1 MNRLF
6 DAPVRYLISSGSLTS
21 TNFNSEKVRLLETL
35 RLAVEAGIEL
45 VQIREKLLSARHLF
59 ELAVDAAAIVGG
71 TSTRVLLNE
80 RFDIAIA
87 AGLDGVH
94 LTSTSISVER
104 VRENVPDGFLIGV
117 STHSTS
123 AVAAARDSGA
133 DFALLGPVFA
143 TPGKG
148 DPIGSEELGSICGS
162 VAPFP
167 VIGVGGIDASNS
179 QAVIDSGAA
188 GYAAIRYLNDFVR
201 MAR

>member
-1 MNRLF
+1 VSNLF
-6 DAPVRYLISSGSLTS
+6 DSPVRYLITPGSLTS
-21 TNFNSEKVRLLETL
+21 SNFDSENDLLLETL
-35 RLAVEAGIEL
+35 RLAVKAGIEL
-45 VQIREKLLSARHLF
+45 VQIREKSLPARYLF
-59 ELAVDAAAIVGG
+59 ELAAEAAAMARG
-71 TSTRVLLNE
+71 SNTRVLLNE

-123 AVAAARDSGA
+123 EVAAARDSGA
-133 DFALLGPVFA
+133 DFALLGPIFA

-148 DPIGSEELGSICGS
+148 DPIGLEELGSICGS